1 MTYMPCFDSKEEED
15 AYYAKRDTPHERA
28 PLQQPE
34 EKSVLYRE
42 EPPSHPPRRKSPF
55 AERSSSSATAK
66 GMDH

>member
-42 EPPSHPPRRKSPF
+42 ESPSHPHVGQV
-55 AERSSSSATAK
+55 RSLK
-66 GMDH
+66 EV